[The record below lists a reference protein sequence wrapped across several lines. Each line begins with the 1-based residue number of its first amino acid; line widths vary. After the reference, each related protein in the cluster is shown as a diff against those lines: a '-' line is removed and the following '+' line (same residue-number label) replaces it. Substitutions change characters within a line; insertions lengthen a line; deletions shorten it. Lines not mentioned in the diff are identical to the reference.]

1 MIVRLLVI
9 IGLCAW
15 HSTNAQEMGSVI
27 VKDDTVRIENEGV
40 AFLGSGITE
49 HEAKVLAI
57 TDAKRQALESAGTYL
72 ESHSTVLNQMLVKD
86 EIVTFSGSLLQVN
99 ILEEKKEI
107 IDNHFALKVNIEA
120 LIDVG
125 LLNKR
130 ISDVRQNNDLLAQ
143 LEAERERNKI
153 LESKLLSLQESLG
166 EGKSTSA
173 KQLVNQITATDFF
186 NQAYSEGDN
195 QKKIEYYSRAIELDP
210 EYTLAYVNRA
220 TIHIYM
226 GNYQDALQD
235 YSKAID
241 IQPDHAMAL
250 CNRGYLFARL
260 DMVDKAM
267 DDFIGAVLIDPNNP
281 MVYYNIS
288 CIYALRNDVPRSI
301 KYLEKALNKGFT
313 NFNWI
318 NSDTDLEAVRE
329 TDAFQGLADK
339 YKF

>member
-1 MIVRLLVI
+1 VLVRLLVFI
-9 IGLCAW
+9 SLCAW
-15 HSTNAQEMGSVI
+15 HSIEAQETLSVI
-27 VKDDTVRIENEGV
+27 VNDDTVRIESEGI

-49 HEAKVLAI
+49 HEAKILAM

-86 EIVTFSGSLLQVN
+86 EIVAFSGSLLQVRL
-99 ILEEKKEI
+99 LEEKKEI

-125 LLNKR
+125 VLNMR
-130 ISDVRQNNDLLAQ
+130 ISDVRQNKELLAL
-143 LEAERERNKI
+143 LEAERERNKE
-153 LESKLLSLQESLG
+153 LESKLLALQESLG
-166 EGKSTSA
+166 EDTVTSA

-186 NQAYSEGDN
+186 NQAYSEGDHH
-195 QKKIEYYSRAIELDP
+195 KKIEYYSKAIELDP

-220 TIHIYM
+220 TIHVYL
-226 GNYQDALQD
+226 GNYQEALQD

-241 IQPDHAMAL
+241 IQPDYAMAL
-250 CNRGYLFARL
+250 CNRGYLYARL
-260 DMVDKAM
+260 DMMDKAM
-267 DDFIGAVLIDPNNP
+267 DDFIGAVSIDPDNP
-281 MVYYNIS
+281 MVYYNLS

-301 KYLEKALNKGFT
+301 KYLEEALNKGFT

-318 NSDTDLEAVRE
+318 RSDTDLEAVRE
-329 TDAFQGLADK
+329 TDSFRRLAEK